1 MDFTA
6 FDLRVGTVAEA
17 ALEDGALRLVID
29 FGGVRRE
36 AEARITENY
45 GPDDLVGEQ
54 VVAVTNPGGRGRAV
68 VLAAVSPS
76 AGAVLLRPERPVAD
90 GTQVV

>member
-1 MDFTA
+1 MDFTS
-6 FDLRVGTVAEA
+6 FDIRVGTVLSAESEA
-17 ALEDGALRLVID
+17 DLLRLTID
-29 FGGVRRE
+29 FGGVQRE

-45 GPDDLVGEQ
+45 DADSIVGMQ
-54 VVAVTNPGGRGRAV
+54 VVAVTNAPGGQAI

-76 AGAVLLRPERPVAD
+76 QGAVLIGPKKPVVN

>member
-1 MDFTA
+1 MDFTS
-6 FDLRVGTVAEA
+6 FDIRVGTVVEA
-17 ALEDGALRLVID
+17 TQSGDSLLLTIDLGGASRI
-29 FGGVRRE
+29 

-45 GPDDLVGEQ
+45 DAKSIIGRQ
-54 VVAVTNPGGRGRAV
+54 VVTITNAPGEDAV

-76 AGAVLLRPERPVAD
+76 QGAVLIGPDKAVSN